1 MKKTSFEKAAC
12 RVEFDYFL
20 KGSVLRGDVNSGC
33 RRVRTH
39 FKVESSEPEEKIL
52 HIIQL
57 AKQGCYAEQM
67 VQTAVPLTSTVE
79 LNGKNIELKGIT
91 NTDKR

>member
-1 MKKTSFEKAAC
+1 MTKTTFEKATC
-12 RVEFDYFL
+12 HVEFDYFL
-20 KGSVLRGDVNSGC
+20 QGSVLRGDVNSGC

-39 FKVESSEPEEKIL
+39 FKVESSEAEENIL
-52 HIIQL
+52 NIIRL

-79 LNGKNIELKGIT
+79 LNGKNLELEGIT
-91 NTDKR
+91 NTD

>member
-1 MKKTSFEKAAC
+1 MTKTTFEKATC
-12 RVEFDYFL
+12 RIEFDYFL
-20 KGSVLRGDVNSGC
+20 QGSVLRGDVNSGC

-39 FKVESSEPEEKIL
+39 FKVESSEAEEKIL
-52 HIIQL
+52 NIIRL

-79 LNGKNIELKGIT
+79 LNGKNLELEGIT
-91 NTDKR
+91 NTD

>member
-1 MKKTSFEKAAC
+1 MTKTTFEKAAC

-20 KGSVLRGDVNSGC
+20 KGSVLKGDVNSGC

-39 FKVESSEPEEKIL
+39 FKVESSDSEEKIL
-52 HIIQL
+52 NIIRL

-79 LNGKNIELKGIT
+79 LNGENIEPGGIT
-91 NTDKR
+91 AAD

>member
-1 MKKTSFEKAAC
+1 MTKTTFEKASC

-20 KGSVLRGDVNSGC
+20 KGSVLRGDVSSGC

-39 FKVESSEPEEKIL
+39 FRVESSAPEEKIL
-52 HIIQL
+52 RIIRL

-79 LNGKNIELKGIT
+79 LNGKRIGWEGT
-91 NTDKR
+91 EGTD

>member
-1 MKKTSFEKAAC
+1 MTKTTFEKAAC

-20 KGSVLRGDVNSGC
+20 KGSVLKGDVNSGC

-39 FKVESSEPEEKIL
+39 FKVESSDSEEKIAN
-52 HIIQL
+52 IIRL

-79 LNGKNIELKGIT
+79 LNGKSIELDGIT
-91 NTDKR
+91 NPA

>member
-1 MKKTSFEKAAC
+1 MTKTSFEKAAC

-20 KGSVLRGDVNSGC
+20 KGSVLKGDVNSGC

-39 FKVESSEPEEKIL
+39 FRVESSDSEEKIL
-52 HIIQL
+52 NIIRL

-79 LNGKNIELKGIT
+79 LNGENIKLGGIT
-91 NTDKR
+91 ATD

>member
-1 MKKTSFEKAAC
+1 MTKTTFEKAAC

-20 KGSVLRGDVNSGC
+20 KGSVLKGDVNSGC

-39 FKVESSEPEEKIL
+39 FKVESSDSEEKIAN
-52 HIIQL
+52 IIRL

-67 VQTAVPLTSTVE
+67 VQAAVPLTSTVE
-79 LNGKNIELKGIT
+79 LNGKNLELEGIT
-91 NTDKR
+91 DTD

>member
-1 MKKTSFEKAAC
+1 MTKTTFEKATC

-20 KGSVLRGDVNSGC
+20 KGSVLKGDVNSGC
-33 RRVRTH
+33 RMVRTH
-39 FKVESSEPEEKIL
+39 FKVESSETEEKIL
-52 HIIQL
+52 NIIRL

-79 LNGKNIELKGIT
+79 LNGKNIELEGIT
-91 NTDKR
+91 DTD

>member
-1 MKKTSFEKAAC
+1 MTKTTFEKATC

-20 KGSVLRGDVNSGC
+20 QGSVLRGDVNSGC

-39 FKVESSEPEEKIL
+39 FKVESSEAEENIL
-52 HIIQL
+52 NIIRL

-67 VQTAVPLTSTVE
+67 VQTAVPLTSSVE
-79 LNGKNIELKGIT
+79 LNGKNLELEGIT
-91 NTDKR
+91 NTD

>member
-1 MKKTSFEKAAC
+1 MTKTTFAKATC

-20 KGSVLRGDVNSGC
+20 KGSVLKGDVNSGC

-39 FKVESSEPEEKIL
+39 FKVESSEAEEKIL
-52 HIIQL
+52 NIIRL

-79 LNGKNIELKGIT
+79 INGKNLVLEGIT
-91 NTDKR
+91 NTD

>member
-1 MKKTSFEKAAC
+1 MTKTTFEKAAC

-20 KGSVLRGDVNSGC
+20 KGSVLKGDVNSGC

-39 FKVESSEPEEKIL
+39 FKVESSDSEEKIL
-52 HIIQL
+52 NIIRL

-79 LNGKNIELKGIT
+79 LNGENLDLEGIT
-91 NTDKR
+91 DTD

>member
-1 MKKTSFEKAAC
+1 MTKTTFEKATC

-33 RRVRTH
+33 RGVRTH
-39 FKVESSEPEEKIL
+39 FKVESSETEEKIL
-52 HIIQL
+52 NIIRL

-67 VQTAVPLTSTVE
+67 IQTAVPLASTVE
-79 LNGKNIELKGIT
+79 LNGKSIDLEGIT
-91 NTDKR
+91 DTN

>member
-1 MKKTSFEKAAC
+1 MTKTSFEKAAC

-20 KGSVLRGDVNSGC
+20 KGSVLKGDVNSGC

-39 FKVESSEPEEKIL
+39 FKVESSDSEEKIL
-52 HIIQL
+52 NIIRL

-79 LNGKNIELKGIT
+79 LNGKNLDLEGIT
-91 NTDKR
+91 DTD

>member
-1 MKKTSFEKAAC
+1 MTKTSFEKATC

-20 KGSVLRGDVNSGC
+20 KGSVLKGDVNSGC

-39 FKVESSEPEEKIL
+39 FRVESSEAEEKIL
-52 HIIQL
+52 NIIRL

-67 VQTAVPLTSTVE
+67 IQTAVPLTSTVE
-79 LNGKNIELKGIT
+79 LNGKNIDLEGIT
-91 NTDKR
+91 DTD

>member
-1 MKKTSFEKAAC
+1 MTKTTFEKAAC

-20 KGSVLRGDVNSGC
+20 KGSVLKGDVNSGC

-39 FKVESSEPEEKIL
+39 FKVESNDSEEKIAN
-52 HIIQL
+52 IIRL

-67 VQTAVPLTSTVE
+67 VQAPVPLTSTVE
-79 LNGKNIELKGIT
+79 LNGKNLDLEGIT
-91 NTDKR
+91 DTD

>member
-1 MKKTSFEKAAC
+1 MTKTTFEKATC

-20 KGSVLRGDVNSGC
+20 KGSVLKGDVTSGC

-39 FKVESSEPEEKIL
+39 FKVESSASKEKIL
-52 HIIQL
+52 NVIQL

-79 LNGKNIELKGIT
+79 LNGKNMELEGIT
-91 NTDKR
+91 ERH

>member
-1 MKKTSFEKAAC
+1 MTKTSFEKAAC

-20 KGSVLRGDVNSGC
+20 KGSVLKGDVNSGC
-33 RRVRTH
+33 RMVRTH
-39 FKVESSEPEEKIL
+39 FKVESSEAEEKIL
-52 HIIQL
+52 NIIRL

-67 VQTAVPLTSTVE
+67 IQTAVPLTSTVE

-91 NTDKR
+91 DTD

>member
-1 MKKTSFEKAAC
+1 MTKTTFEKATC

-20 KGSVLRGDVNSGC
+20 QGSVLRGDVNSGC

-39 FKVESSEPEEKIL
+39 FKVESSEAEENIL
-52 HIIQL
+52 NIIRL

-79 LNGKNIELKGIT
+79 LNGKNLELEGIT
-91 NTDKR
+91 NTD

>member
-1 MKKTSFEKAAC
+1 MTKTTFEKATC

-20 KGSVLRGDVNSGC
+20 KGSVLKGDVNSGC

-39 FKVESSEPEEKIL
+39 FKVESSDSEEKIAN
-52 HIIQL
+52 IIRL

-79 LNGKNIELKGIT
+79 LNGKSIELDGIT
-91 NTDKR
+91 NPA

>member
-1 MKKTSFEKAAC
+1 MTKTSFEKAAC

-20 KGSVLRGDVNSGC
+20 KGSVLKGDVNSGC

-39 FKVESSEPEEKIL
+39 FKVESSDSEEKIL
-52 HIIQL
+52 NIIRL

-79 LNGKNIELKGIT
+79 LNGENIELGGIT
-91 NTDKR
+91 DTD

>member
-1 MKKTSFEKAAC
+1 MTKTSFEKAAC

-20 KGSVLRGDVNSGC
+20 KGSVLKGDVNSGC

-39 FKVESSEPEEKIL
+39 FKVESSDSEEKIAN
-52 HIIQL
+52 IIRL

-67 VQTAVPLTSTVE
+67 VQAAVPLTSTVE
-79 LNGKNIELKGIT
+79 LNGKNLELEGIT
-91 NTDKR
+91 ATD

>member
-1 MKKTSFEKAAC
+1 MTKTTFEKATC

-20 KGSVLRGDVNSGC
+20 QGSVLRGDVNSGC

-39 FKVESSEPEEKIL
+39 FKVESSEAEEKIL
-52 HIIQL
+52 NIIRL

-67 VQTAVPLTSTVE
+67 VQTAVPLTSTVK
-79 LNGKNIELKGIT
+79 LNGKNLELEGIT
-91 NTDKR
+91 NTD